1 MEAQFFSS
9 EVEKLD
15 LLQNTSQCSRTF
27 CLQLSSHH
35 VFKFL
40 ALGEDVSKG
49 KLLGICHVNFS
60 SR

>member
-40 ALGEDVSKG
+40 ALGEDVSKESF
-49 KLLGICHVNFS
+49 LGS
-60 SR
+60 AM